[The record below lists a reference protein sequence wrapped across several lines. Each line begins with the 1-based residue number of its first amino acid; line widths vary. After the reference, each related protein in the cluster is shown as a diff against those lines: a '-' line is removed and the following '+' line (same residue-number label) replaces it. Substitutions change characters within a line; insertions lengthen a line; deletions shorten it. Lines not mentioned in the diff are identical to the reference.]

1 MQALMLRLSALEYIE
16 KERGMQVSE
25 VWKFGE
31 RLVGLGPVAFC
42 EDGTVLLRVPLMGLA
57 QIKLSDQVQLQFS

>member
-1 MQALMLRLSALEYIE
+1 
-16 KERGMQVSE
+16 MQVSE

-42 EDGTVLLRVPLMGLA
+42 GDGTVLLPVPFMGLV
-57 QIKLSDQVQLQFS
+57 QINLSDQV